1 MNLKLVYLLLQ
12 LKNIAQIRKEFS
24 IVKYYNIFNLILSVL
39 YNEGYIQSYKLL
51 KKEKTFYLLILFRNN
66 YNNSLF
72 EKLKIIFK
80 KNKQYKIN
88 NYKLSN
94 LQTKNLN
101 LFLST
106 NLGILSLIQCK
117 KYKIGGKAFFI
128 C

>member
-1 MNLKLVYLLLQ
+1 MNWKQRYKIKINLVLV
-12 LKNIAQIRKEFS
+12 I
-24 IVKYYNIFNLILSVL
+24 
-39 YNEGYIQSYKLL
+39 
-51 KKEKTFYLLILFRNN
+51 FRNN

-72 EKLKIIFK
+72 DKLKIIFK